1 MRKIIVFLAVLALFV
16 SCKEEL
22 IKKPEN
28 LIDKKVM
35 VDIIYDISILDAIRN
50 QNPTSIDSF
59 KINSRD
65 FIFKKYKVDSL
76 QFVKSNVYY
85 SADYESYKLMFD
97 EVVKRV
103 DKQKVLADSLVVL
116 EQNKK
121 IKSIKSK
128 KLPKAEIAIDTV
140 SKARKPLVR
149 KNLVKESILKK
160 EPLE

>member
-1 MRKIIVFLAVLALFV
+1 MRKLIVFLTVLALFV
-16 SCKEEL
+16 SCKDEL
-22 IKKPEN
+22 VKKPDN
-28 LIDKKVM
+28 LIDKDVM

-97 EVVKRV
+97 EVIKRV
-103 DKQKVLADSLVVL
+103 DKQKAAADSLITL
-116 EQNKK
+116 EQKKK
-121 IKSIKSK
+121 IKINKSK
-128 KLPKAEIAIDTV
+128 KLPKAEVAVDTV
-140 SKARKPLVR
+140 SKVRKPLTR
-149 KNLVKESILKK
+149 KNVVKESMLNK
-160 EPLE
+160 EPLQ

>member
-1 MRKIIVFLAVLALFV
+1 MRKLIVFLAVLALFV
-16 SCKEEL
+16 SCKDEL
-22 IKKPEN
+22 VKKPDN
-28 LIDKKVM
+28 LIDKDVM

-97 EVVKRV
+97 EVIKRV
-103 DKQKVLADSLVVL
+103 DKQKAAADSLITL
-116 EQNKK
+116 EQKKK
-121 IKSIKSK
+121 IKINKSK
-128 KLPKAEIAIDTV
+128 KLPKAEVAVDTV
-140 SKARKPLVR
+140 SKVRKPLTR
-149 KNLVKESILKK
+149 KNVVKESMLNK
-160 EPLE
+160 EPLQ

>member
-1 MRKIIVFLAVLALFV
+1 MRKLIVFLAVLALFI

-22 IKKPEN
+22 VKKPKN
-28 LIDKKVM
+28 LIDKDVM

-65 FIFKKYKVDSL
+65 FIFKKYKVDSI

-97 EVVKRV
+97 KVIKRV
-103 DKQKVLADSLVVL
+103 DKQKAVADSLVVL
-116 EQNKK
+116 EQKKK
-121 IKSIKSK
+121 IKISKSK
-128 KLPKAEIAIDTV
+128 KLPKVPLTVDTV
-140 SKARKPLVR
+140 SRERKQLVR
-149 KNLVKESILKK
+149 KNLVPESMLKK

>member
-1 MRKIIVFLAVLALFV
+1 MRKLIVFLAVLTLFV

-22 IKKPEN
+22 VKKPKN
-28 LIDKKVM
+28 LIDKDVM

-65 FIFKKYKVDSL
+65 FIFKKYKVDSV

-97 EVVKRV
+97 KVIKRV
-103 DKQKVLADSLVVL
+103 DKQKAVADSLVVL
-116 EQNKK
+116 EQKKK
-121 IKSIKSK
+121 IKISKSK
-128 KLPKAEIAIDTV
+128 NLPKVPLTVDTV
-140 SKARKPLVR
+140 SRERKQLVR
-149 KNLVKESILKK
+149 KNLVPESMLKK